1 MTIRECPGMGRNWLP
16 LYPLPRS
23 KTYVVYQ
30 KLVAQFLGIAKF
42 GARDRADAEA
52 GVTGTVTFGRDPS
65 SRWAG
70 VLPLARE

>member
-1 MTIRECPGMGRNWLP
+1 MVWGEVGCHDIFFTWE
-16 LYPLPRS
+16 
-23 KTYVVYQ
+23 TYAVYEE
-30 KLVAQFLGIAKF
+30 LVAQFLGIARF

-52 GVTGTVTFGRDPS
+52 GVTGAATFGRDPS